1 MLIDLFL
8 RSPGVALAWLAVIV
22 MALSIHEFS
31 HALVAHV
38 KGDSTA
44 EQYGRLTLNPLAHL
58 DPIGLIPLLLFGFGW
73 AKPVPY
79 NPYHFK
85 HPRIDSL
92 LVALAGPGSN
102 LALAAISG
110 LVFRALAAS
119 GGDYGLLPIFL
130 IISTLVNLMLF
141 FFNLIPIYPLDG
153 AKMIDAVFI
162 KAWHQVWVQRLKV
175 YGPQILLVL
184 VLISLFTNIDTFFF
198 VSIPAQLACYGFTGT
213 ACFAQLA
220 SVL

>member
-22 MALSIHEFS
+22 MALSIHEFA
-31 HALVAHV
+31 HALVAHL

-44 EQYGRLTLNPLAHL
+44 EQHGRLTLNPLAHL
-58 DPIGLIPLLLFGFGW
+58 DPVGLIPLILFGFGW
-73 AKPVPY
+73 AKPVPF

-85 HPRIDSL
+85 NPRIDSL
-92 LVALAGPGSN
+92 LVSLAGPGSN
-102 LALAAISG
+102 LVLAAVSG
-110 LVFRALAAS
+110 LVFRGITAA
-119 GGDYGLLPIFL
+119 GGDFGLLPVFL

-141 FFNLIPIYPLDG
+141 FFNLVPIYPLDG
-153 AKMIDAVFI
+153 SKMIDAIFV
-162 KAWHQVWVQRLKV
+162 KPQHHMWVQRLKV
-175 YGPQILLVL
+175 YGPQVLMVL

-220 SVL
+220 SEL